1 MYFVHHHKN
10 IYTTLHC
17 FTMGDSI
24 KGNPSLTMQETVC
37 EMLGNSGKEQAQNI
51 PANALFLT
59 E

>member
-1 MYFVHHHKN
+1 
-10 IYTTLHC
+10 
-17 FTMGDSI
+17 MGDSI